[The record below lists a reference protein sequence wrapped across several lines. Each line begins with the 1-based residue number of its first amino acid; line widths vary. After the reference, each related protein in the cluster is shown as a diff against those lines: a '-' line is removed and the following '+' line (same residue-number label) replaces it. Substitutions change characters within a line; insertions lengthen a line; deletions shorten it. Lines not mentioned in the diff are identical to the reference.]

1 MSSLPL
7 CIVGAGPA
15 GLATALFLA
24 ARDADL
30 GKRLVVLERARFPRE
45 KICAGALGKRADD
58 ALAKIGVKVDVPSA
72 PIRGIAVTTGRQRA
86 VFRISEVAGR
96 VVRRIEFDAELARVA
111 RSRGITIEEGVGV
124 KKIERAPDGKLAL
137 DLEGGEKVQAEAVVG
152 ADGVRSIVR
161 RELGF
166 SRGEIVA
173 QVVELDTAIANSDVP
188 DDVIHFD
195 LGVRGF
201 DGYSWDFPTPLG
213 GSTRMCRGS
222 YALRRSS
229 DRNDPSAVAHARIPN
244 EVRPLGPP
252 KRYAE
257 RAFVRGAALSVPR
270 AILVGE
276 AAGIDPVLGEGIA
289 QAILGGE
296 VAADYL
302 APRLRSGKLAFE
314 DWSATLAATSVGRD
328 LARRSAAFS
337 FIYGSGRDF
346 LERHVVVNR
355 WAATTGLRYFGG
367 HISRAHLLGRL
378 KSLVLRS

>member
-1 MSSLPL
+1 MKATPL

-15 GLATALFLA
+15 GLSTALFLA

-45 KICAGALGKRADD
+45 KICAGAIGKRADD
-58 ALAKIGVKVDVPSA
+58 ALARIGVKIDVPSA
-72 PIRGIAVTTGRQRA
+72 PIRGIAVTTGRERA
-86 VFRISEVAGR
+86 VFRIPEVAGR

-111 RSRGITIEEGVGV
+111 RSRGIAIEEGVSV
-124 KKIERAPDGKLAL
+124 KKIERAPDETLAL
-137 DLEGGEKVQAEAVVG
+137 DIEGGEKLHAEAVVG

-173 QVVELDTAIANSDVP
+173 QVVELDTVIANSDVP

-195 LGVRGF
+195 LGVRFF

-222 YALRRSS
+222 YALRRST
-229 DRNDPSAVAHARIPN
+229 DQKDPSEVAHARLPH
-244 EVRPLGPP
+244 EVSPLGPT

-257 RAFVRGAALSVPR
+257 RAFVPGAALSVPR

-302 APRLRSGKLAFE
+302 VPRLRSKDLAFD
-314 DWSATLAATSVGRD
+314 DWSATLSATSVGRD

-367 HISRAHLLGRL
+367 HISRAQLLGRL